1 MQKVRIRVGANV
13 AAAKLGGGYSI
24 RCSATR
30 RPFTDVLIQRII
42 TNKYNSTS
50 FEYYEDKL
58 TSERFQ
64 VVQEFQEGLNI
75 GSDDMDKYFVNV

>member
-42 TNKYNSTS
+42 TNKYE

-64 VVQEFQEGLNI
+64 VVQECQEGLNI

>member
-30 RPFTDVLIQRII
+30 RPFTDVFIQRII
-42 TNKYNSTS
+42 TNKYE